1 MFQQKFTAQ
10 DTFGIPMQLV
20 DVDVATIF
28 PRWETCQQYASIT

>member
-1 MFQQKFTAQ
+1 MFFPAMFFTAQ

-28 PRWETCQQYASIT
+28 PPWET